1 MSAHGSP
8 LSVPGPPSRKEG
20 GMSGEQLGE
29 GLKKQTMPL
38 AGSHVICE
46 NVLKL

>member
-1 MSAHGSP
+1 MSTHSSP

-20 GMSGEQLGE
+20 GMSEQLGE
-29 GLKKQTMPL
+29 GLKEQTMPL
-38 AGSHVICE
+38 AGSHVVCE